1 MKAEFA
7 RLNNSLA
14 WCAPSRRNFGST
26 FIEIDFNQQM
36 NISGIATQGFRGI
49 NAYYVKQYKV
59 AYSKERITWKFL
71 EKVSIEASRV
81 CAMHVTHLK
90 LERKLHK
97 QKQWFLA

>member
-7 RLNNSLA
+7 RLNNSLS

-59 AYSKERITWKFL
+59 AYSKERITWKFS
-71 EKVSIEASRV
+71 EKVSIIFIDLYSSFNEAVLVSLSYMYMYAH
-81 CAMHVTHLK
+81 C
-90 LERKLHK
+90 
-97 QKQWFLA
+97 